1 MIGQM
6 RPPRHKLA
14 IINWLAVYPLI
25 TLILWA
31 AGPFFGGYPLWV
43 TTLVVSL
50 VLVSLMNFV
59 VMPLMLRLFAPWL
72 QSRTATSDSELGEH
86 RPSSARS

>member
-1 MIGQM
+1 M

-31 AGPFFGGYPLWV
+31 AGPLFGGYPLWV
-43 TTLVVSL
+43 TTLAVSL
-50 VLVSLMNFV
+50 ILVSLMNFL
-59 VMPLMLRLFAPWL
+59 VMPMMMRLFAPWL
-72 QSRTATSDSELGEH
+72 RSPTATSEIASDEH
-86 RPSSARS
+86 